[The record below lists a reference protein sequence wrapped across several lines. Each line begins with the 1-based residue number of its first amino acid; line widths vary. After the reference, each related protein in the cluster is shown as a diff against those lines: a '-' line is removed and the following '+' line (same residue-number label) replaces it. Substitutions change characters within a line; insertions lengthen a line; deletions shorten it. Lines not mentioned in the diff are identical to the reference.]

1 MCGIAG
7 IVKLNGPAAP
17 EIIAAVRRMMEAQ
30 IHRGPDDSGIVA
42 FGAPSSSPVTP
53 DPSGPSAVL
62 GHRRLAIIDL
72 SDAGHQPMAN
82 EDGSVWVTYNGEI
95 YNFQELRTELIDRGH
110 RFRSRTDTEVLVHG
124 YEEWDLEGLLA
135 RLRGMFAFGL
145 WDQRRRRLFL
155 ARDRLGE
162 KPLYYAWQSGTLLF
176 ASELK
181 ALLAS
186 GLIERRL
193 NPAAVVAYLTLGSV
207 PAPLTMIEGVQAL
220 PPGCFLT
227 LQDGRLDLERYWRL
241 AFEEDPDL
249 TEGEALEE
257 VRALLKE
264 AVRLRLV
271 ADVPVGAFLSGGVDS
286 SAIVALM
293 REVTGGT
300 IRTFSMVFEEQEFSE
315 GRFARRVAREFETE
329 HTEYVV
335 TAEEVLRELPR
346 IIEAMDQP
354 TIDGVN
360 TYFVSK
366 VTRQSGTIVA
376 LSGVGGDELFGGYPS
391 FRLIPRLY
399 RLARLTPTVPGGRW
413 VLERALGLLGQYGRA
428 HKLRTVFQ
436 HAPSPEAAYL
446 AVRGLFLDEAL
457 LTLVSPEFLAHA
469 SQQWTPLGYL
479 QDLTRDYN
487 GASLSNT
494 ASLLELRTYM
504 HNQLLRDTDVMSMA
518 HSLEVRLPFLD
529 HRLVEFLEKVPASY
543 KFRGALKR
551 LLLQALDGRLPKE
564 VTDRPKWTFTF
575 PFERWL
581 RSDPA
586 WRSTLEEALGRP
598 LDGVLD
604 TLGVNLLWN
613 RFLQG
618 RVHWSRVWAIAVLCL
633 WLDHFIGRCRTTM
646 P

>member
-1 MCGIAG
+1 
-7 IVKLNGPAAP
+7 
-17 EIIAAVRRMMEAQ
+17 
-30 IHRGPDDSGIVA
+30 
-42 FGAPSSSPVTP
+42 
-53 DPSGPSAVL
+53 
-62 GHRRLAIIDL
+62 
-72 SDAGHQPMAN
+72 MAN

-124 YEEWDLEGLLA
+124 YEEWDLEGLFA

-227 LQDGRLDLERYWRL
+227 LQDRRLDLERYWQL

-293 REVTGGT
+293 REATGGML
-300 IRTFSMVFEEQEFSE
+300 RTFSMVFEEQEFSE
-315 GRFARRVAREFETE
+315 GRFARRVAQEFGIE

-335 TAEEVLRELPR
+335 TPEEVLRELSR
-346 IIEAMDQP
+346 IIEPMDQSS
-354 TIDGVN
+354 IDGV
-360 TYFVSK
+360 
-366 VTRQSGTIVA
+366 A
-376 LSGVGGDELFGGYPS
+376 PLVGADEL
-391 FRLIPRLY
+391 
-399 RLARLTPTVPGGRW
+399 
-413 VLERALGLLGQYGRA
+413 
-428 HKLRTVFQ
+428 
-436 HAPSPEAAYL
+436 L
-446 AVRGLFLDEAL
+446 AVAAVEVEA
-457 LTLVSPEFLAHA
+457 
-469 SQQWTPLGYL
+469 
-479 QDLTRDYN
+479 
-487 GASLSNT
+487 
-494 ASLLELRTYM
+494 
-504 HNQLLRDTDVMSMA
+504 
-518 HSLEVRLPFLD
+518 
-529 HRLVEFLEKVPASY
+529 
-543 KFRGALKR
+543 
-551 LLLQALDGRLPKE
+551 
-564 VTDRPKWTFTF
+564 
-575 PFERWL
+575 
-581 RSDPA
+581 
-586 WRSTLEEALGRP
+586 
-598 LDGVLD
+598 
-604 TLGVNLLWN
+604 
-613 RFLQG
+613 
-618 RVHWSRVWAIAVLCL
+618 
-633 WLDHFIGRCRTTM
+633 
-646 P
+646 